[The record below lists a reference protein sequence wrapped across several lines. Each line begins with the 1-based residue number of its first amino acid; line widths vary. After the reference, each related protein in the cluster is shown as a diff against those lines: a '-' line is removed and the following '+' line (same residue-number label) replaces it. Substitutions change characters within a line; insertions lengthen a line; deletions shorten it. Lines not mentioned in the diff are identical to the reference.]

1 MNSASLENFLWAAS
15 FVGHAALL
23 LVLLVRR
30 RWREYPVFTAA
41 ICYQFLES
49 ALLFVISRQGSGHV
63 YFVAYWT
70 LAVGDYA
77 LQVALIFEIAR
88 IVLRPVGSWV
98 RDARRGFLLWSLVGT
113 LLATGLAMTIA
124 PPAMKGIDL
133 WDARV
138 LVFTSLLTC
147 ELFLAMSAS
156 ANRLGLAWRSHVM
169 AIGQGLTVWAAV
181 ALLGDLGHVVLG
193 GGRSF
198 LVFDYVRE
206 FAYLGVLGFWA
217 VSLWLPE
224 RERAPISAD
233 MQEYL
238 IALHRRVQY
247 DLDRANAADK
257 PLL

>member
-23 LVLLVRR
+23 IVLLVRR
-30 RWREYPVFTAA
+30 RWRGTPVFTAA
-41 ICYQFLES
+41 ICYQLLES
-49 ALLFVISRQGSGHV
+49 ALLFVLSRHAAAHT
-63 YFVAYWT
+63 YYVAYWT
-70 LAVGDYA
+70 LAVGDYG
-77 LQVALIFEIAR
+77 LQVALIFELAR
-88 IVLRPVGSWV
+88 IVLRPVGMWV
-98 RDARRGFLLWSLVGT
+98 RDARRGFLAWSAAGT
-113 LLATGLAMTIA
+113 LLAAGLAMTVA
-124 PPAMKGIDL
+124 PPAMKGVDL
-133 WDARV
+133 WDARA

-169 AIGQGLTVWAAV
+169 AIGQGLTVWAAI

-193 GGRSF
+193 PGKSF
-198 LVFDYVRE
+198 VMLDDLRE
-206 FAYLGVLGFWA
+206 FAYLGVLAFWT

-224 RERAPISAD
+224 KARAPLSPD

-238 IALHRRVQY
+238 VALHRKVQY
-247 DLDRANAADK
+247 DLERTHTADK